1 MAGEISPDT
10 MFCKESIKTCMEHS
24 SRVSMGLMGEV
35 GCIGRGGKQKQEQ
48 KEEKQTS
55 RTCFSIHVTGQ
66 KNQKVDKDGDGGLER
81 IKGRNKWETMGALY
95 DMNA

>member
-35 GCIGRGGKQKQEQ
+35 GCMGRGGKAKTRTKRGKTDEQ
-48 KEEKQTS
+48 DMFFNTCHGAEKSES
-55 RTCFSIHVTGQ
+55 RQG
-66 KNQKVDKDGDGGLER
+66 
-81 IKGRNKWETMGALY
+81 W
-95 DMNA
+95 